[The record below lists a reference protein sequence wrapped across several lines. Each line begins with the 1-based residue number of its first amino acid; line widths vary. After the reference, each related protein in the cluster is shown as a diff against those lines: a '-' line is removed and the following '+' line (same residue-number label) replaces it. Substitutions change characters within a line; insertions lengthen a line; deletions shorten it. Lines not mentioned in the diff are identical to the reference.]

1 MDPRDQT
8 FMTIHNLTPDA
19 NILFASDSIFDILGY
34 QPDEVQGKSCF
45 DYFHPKEVP
54 FARSIHRRGVL
65 LDKAA
70 VLHYARI
77 LARNGEWV
85 SCECCFTVVH
95 DVLVACTSIYL
106 RGTKSERRAIDAPQ
120 IRRIFSSSPRDPR
133 YHMLEHLSPKFKMP
147 SMEHEPRAALILN
160 RFTRNLSIMF
170 ATNAVTAILGL
181 RPDEIKDKA
190 FYEIIQENCLQNA
203 IQCLESAKANE
214 SIAYLRF
221 NYRDP
226 RVESNDGL
234 AEENEGEGEEDGH
247 EWERRTPAAATS
259 LVPSSP
265 TTAAGSAR
273 TRPGRSNGRGE
284 PALELEAVVSCTSDG
299 LVVVLRRARPPIPN
313 SHVPLMPGFNLEN
326 EPYVPPELL
335 YTFRPPL
342 RPQYMP
348 LRESVKAAGGP
359 PIDQAL
365 RSIREA
371 AVFAWP
377 LIGINGNLAEYS
389 HGRPA
394 AGAQPPDG
402 LPIWDPTAGPTEYE
416 GPENYAANRHHRAS
430 IMAKTNEAP
439 RLSYRHEAPD
449 ANPERPPRDYSLG
462 LGSAAAPTWP
472 STPPS
477 ASDEATAAG
486 PFSHSNSLQRR
497 ASQPLL
503 RPPPGQAVEPSLNPQ
518 LPVEPWV
525 EAVRSRSYNQGY
537 TTPSPRAHSPSESPK
552 DNRYLWTDLD
562 DFDDPLQQQQPSS
575 SSQRTPLTGTIGSSG
590 SAGNSNT
597 WTSRIPGED
606 RRAPTNTIDET
617 VWETLRRDL
626 LAIWSKMREVLYP
639 KYLFGGTMFE
649 SEDGL
654 RGAYANLRGAGLSG
668 AREELAGLAGRV
680 MDPESLLGGS
690 NSMSPGLRDWDLWG
704 PLIFCLVL
712 SSLLSF
718 SGRDE
723 QRDIVFSGVFALIW
737 IGEAVVTLQIKLLG
751 GNISFAQSVCI
762 IGYTLFPLVI
772 AAFLSAVHLWW
783 IIRIPVYSLLV
794 LWSIAAGVSIL
805 GGSGVVKNRVG
816 LAVYP
821 LCVFYIGLG
830 CLCFIS

>member
-106 RGTKSERRAIDAPQ
+106 KGSKSERRAIDAPQ

-147 SMEHEPRAALILN
+147 AMEHEPRAALILN

-170 ATNAVTAILGL
+170 ATNAVTSILGL

-226 RVESNDGL
+226 RVQGDGRPVEESDDDEEEEEEREWQQASSRRGSGNRDAHS
-234 AEENEGEGEEDGH
+234 AETAMDIDENESVEANEAGPLRGGG
-247 EWERRTPAAATS
+247 TPISSAA
-259 LVPSSP
+259 LIPSSS
-265 TTAAGSAR
+265 TTTGSSAQAR
-273 TRPGRSNGRGE
+273 PRRSHGQGE
-284 PALELEAVVSCTSDG
+284 QGLELEAVVSCTSDG

-313 SHVPLMPGFNLEN
+313 SHLPLIPAFNFEN
-326 EPYVPPELL
+326 GMCAAPWAQRPIEPYVPPELL

-342 RPQYMP
+342 RPQFMP

-377 LIGINGNLAEYS
+377 LTGINGNLAEYS

-402 LPIWDPTAGPTEYE
+402 LPIWDPTAGPTEYQ
-416 GPENYAANRHHRAS
+416 GPENYV
-430 IMAKTNEAP
+430 
-439 RLSYRHEAPD
+439 
-449 ANPERPPRDYSLG
+449 
-462 LGSAAAPTWP
+462 
-472 STPPS
+472 
-477 ASDEATAAG
+477 AT
-486 PFSHSNSLQRR
+486 R
-497 ASQPLL
+497 
-503 RPPPGQAVEPSLNPQ
+503 
-518 LPVEPWV
+518 
-525 EAVRSRSYNQGY
+525 
-537 TTPSPRAHSPSESPK
+537 
-552 DNRYLWTDLD
+552 
-562 DFDDPLQQQQPSS
+562 
-575 SSQRTPLTGTIGSSG
+575 
-590 SAGNSNT
+590 
-597 WTSRIPGED
+597 
-606 RRAPTNTIDET
+606 
-617 VWETLRRDL
+617 
-626 LAIWSKMREVLYP
+626 
-639 KYLFGGTMFE
+639 
-649 SEDGL
+649 
-654 RGAYANLRGAGLSG
+654 
-668 AREELAGLAGRV
+668 
-680 MDPESLLGGS
+680 
-690 NSMSPGLRDWDLWG
+690 
-704 PLIFCLVL
+704 
-712 SSLLSF
+712 
-718 SGRDE
+718 
-723 QRDIVFSGVFALIW
+723 
-737 IGEAVVTLQIKLLG
+737 
-751 GNISFAQSVCI
+751 
-762 IGYTLFPLVI
+762 
-772 AAFLSAVHLWW
+772 
-783 IIRIPVYSLLV
+783 
-794 LWSIAAGVSIL
+794 
-805 GGSGVVKNRVG
+805 
-816 LAVYP
+816 
-821 LCVFYIGLG
+821 
-830 CLCFIS
+830 